1 MFEFYQ
7 RNYPTGQRGKTGN
20 TPKRSHPD
28 DQRTVFYVPP
38 YPSVTQGIP
47 WTRFAIRGARVVAEH
62 AQNAP
67 VESVESRRAIVIR
80 AHVGL
85 NAGYNLARS
94 SLHHAS
100 AIRSALL

>member
-38 YPSVTQGIP
+38 YPSVTQGSP
-47 WTRFAIRGARVVAEH
+47 WTRFATLAAGVVAGRAKTHLED
-62 AQNAP
+62 
-67 VESVESRRAIVIR
+67 SVESRRAIVVH

>member
-38 YPSVTQGIP
+38 YPSVTQGSP
-47 WTRFAIRGARVVAEH
+47 GTRFATGPLRGVAGH

-67 VESVESRRAIVIR
+67 VDSVESRWAIVAPR
-80 AHVGL
+80 ACPLGGL
-85 NAGYNLARS
+85 
-94 SLHHAS
+94 
-100 AIRSALL
+100 ALPGNVFTVLL

>member
-20 TPKRSHPD
+20 TPKLSHPD

-38 YPSVTQGIP
+38 YPSVTQGSP
-47 WTRFAIRGARVVAEH
+47 WTRFATRGAGVVAEH

-67 VESVESRRAIVIR
+67 VDSVESRRAIVVH

>member
-38 YPSVTQGIP
+38 YPSVTQGSP
-47 WTRFAIRGARVVAEH
+47 GTRFATGPLRGVAGH

-67 VESVESRRAIVIR
+67 VESVESRRAIVVH

>member
-1 MFEFYQ
+1 ML
-7 RNYPTGQRGKTGN
+7 
-20 TPKRSHPD
+20 
-28 DQRTVFYVPP
+28 YVPP
-38 YPSVTQGIP
+38 VPPPVTQGIP
-47 WTRFAIRGARVVAEH
+47 WTRFAIWAARVVAEH

-67 VESVESRRAIVIR
+67 VDSVESRRAIVVH